1 MKKFVFVIVVFL
13 SAGLQSGIMA
23 SNDGP
28 IDFFP
33 IFIGDTITYPGSGHS
48 PWHPAPARPVIL
60 PEAELLEGS
69 IYFYPQ
75 VEYDVTLRIEDA
87 FHTVVV
93 EDEIHLYINDDNEY
107 DVSTLPAGTYTLIL
121 GIAGREY
128 EGEFTIE
135 D

>member
-1 MKKFVFVIVVFL
+1 MI
-13 SAGLQSGIMA
+13 
-23 SNDGP
+23 
-28 IDFFP
+28 
-33 IFIGDTITYPGSGHS
+33 IGGN
-48 PWHPAPARPVIL
+48 PWHHAPQRPVIL

-75 VEYDVTLRIEDA
+75 VEYDVALRIEDV
-87 FHTVVV
+87 FNNVVV
-93 EDEIHLYINDDNEY
+93 EDEIHLYINNDNEY
-107 DVSTLPAGTYTLIL
+107 DVSTLPVGTYTLIL